1 MSRRAW
7 SSHNIHTVGRSVVGQ
22 FGYYNQI
29 YSFWSWF
36 QLPLTWASPL
46 TFLFFTLFICKME
59 GGEKIYCNSFCY
71 FMLCLYPY
79 SIFVNKCLTTF
90 CVFRSHPQI
99 PGAQCFPRFPLLR
112 QWLSHARSY
121 WWQLIMFCHNE
132 ISCLLK

>member
-36 QLPLTWASPL
+36 QLLLTWASPL
-46 TFLFFTLFICKME
+46 TFLFLTLFICKME
-59 GGEKIYCNSFCY
+59 GGEKIYCKSFCY
-71 FMLCLYPY
+71 FMLCLYLY

-90 CVFRSHPQI
+90 CVFRSHPWI
-99 PGAQCFPRFPLLR
+99 PCVRFHRFPLLR
-112 QWLSHARSY
+112 QWLRHARSH